1 MSHIDITLFTVI
13 LSHENILITEN
24 NEVKITDFGIAVV
37 LSDTS
42 LTQTNTLL
50 GSVHYLSPEQARGGS
65 ATVKSDI
72 YALGVVL
79 YELITGEVP
88 YDGESAVS
96 VALKHFQE
104 EFPRVKEHLDYV
116 PQSLENVV
124 MRSTAKSLEHRYSSV
139 QEMLNDLST
148 SLSVNRMNEKR
159 FDPETDI
166 EDTVIMTPIK
176 PISTAS
182 QTLSSVEVKE
192 DLQERRGNPSI

>member
-1 MSHIDITLFTVI
+1 
-13 LSHENILITEN
+13 
-24 NEVKITDFGIAVV
+24 DFGIAVV

-124 MRSTAKSLEHRYSSV
+124 MRSTAKSDRKSTRLNSSHV
-139 QEMLNDLST
+139 
-148 SLSVNRMNEKR
+148 
-159 FDPETDI
+159 
-166 EDTVIMTPIK
+166 
-176 PISTAS
+176 
-182 QTLSSVEVKE
+182 
-192 DLQERRGNPSI
+192 